1 MLARYRP
8 LLVQGKVY
16 SMKLYR
22 PIMIKLTSLK
32 SYIFNTTKKF
42 HWFKFEYISKNKWK
56 ARNPCISNSY
66 DSIYTL
72 VYMHNQYL

>member
-16 SMKLYR
+16 SMKLY
-22 PIMIKLTSLK
+22 IMIKLTSLK

-42 HWFKFEYISKNKWK
+42 HWFKFEYISKNK
-56 ARNPCISNSY
+56 
-66 DSIYTL
+66 
-72 VYMHNQYL
+72 